1 MTQVERDAICQ
12 SILAMNETE
21 QRVVLECIPIQFMLD
36 HIGQRVCQQ
45 DMFIENV
52 KQAIHTAMV

>member
-21 QRVVLECIPIQFMLD
+21 QRVVLECIPVQFMLD
-36 HIGQRVCQQ
+36 HIGQKFNQQ
-45 DMFIENV
+45 DTFIENV
-52 KQAIHTAMV
+52 KQAVCKVV